1 MEKLTIFSSDAFQNP
16 TNCLYPHEVEGTDIE
31 SLKKAFSHDFV
42 LAKYKNDYRSKETF
56 CYSNIVGE
64 DSDND
69 HSENPADWLT
79 EVKMERI
86 FKDVSYIA
94 QRSKSFGVAKGK
106 YGPRER
112 HHVMF
117 KTSKIHSAEEY
128 ARLKKRIQHHFPF
141 FDKNAMDAARLFFGT
156 ENPEIIVHEGTKTI
170 EELLD
175 ELDQAEAEELFDE
188 YDEEITEGS
197 RNTTLNRYAA
207 SVLIRYGDTDKART
221 LYAEKASKC
230 NPPLPENEV
239 KNAWNSAMR
248 FYEVK
253 KESPNYIP
261 PEVYNSKSPSLKPDD
276 LTDVGEAEILAREYK
291 NVLRYSPA
299 TDFLCYNGAFWEESK
314 EMAHAIVHKLTKH
327 QLREAR
333 NFKHEIDTQLEDTGT
348 NEILAEHTE
357 KKALQKFDD
366 AQVELYKQSEQAMKY
381 LLFVLGRR
389 KSSNVVSTLKEAKP
403 MLVID
408 PLTLDANEFLLNI
421 PDGTIDLRTGK
432 QKPHDSNDFI
442 TKVTTVSPDT
452 KGMDIWLDALKTFFC
467 DDEELIS
474 YVQQVVGL
482 AVIGKVYV
490 ETLIIAH
497 GEGRNG
503 KSTFWNTISRVLGTY
518 SGNISADTLT
528 ANCRRNV
535 KPELAEAKGKRL
547 LIAAELEEGTRLST
561 SIIKQL
567 CSTDKVYGEKKFKSP
582 LSFMPT
588 HTLVLYTN
596 HLPKVGASDP
606 GTWRR
611 LMVIPFNA
619 VIEGNGDIKN
629 YADYLYQHCGGAI
642 LTWIVEGAKTVIA
655 NDYKPTMPQAVEKA
669 IAEYRESNDWL
680 EHFFSERC
688 EVGDSYKERS
698 GDLYSAYR
706 SFCASIGEYTRS
718 TTDFYAALKMEG
730 FSRKKERSGSFIQG
744 IKLKTSSDDF
754 LK

>member
-1 MEKLTIFSSDAFQNP
+1 MYFRIRLTACIHMRLKVTDA
-16 TNCLYPHEVEGTDIE
+16 E
-31 SLKKAFSHDFV
+31 SFKKAFSHDFV
-42 LAKYKNDYRSKETF
+42 LAQYKNNYHSKKNF
-56 CYSNIVGE
+56 VCSNVVGM
-64 DSDND
+64 DCDND
-69 HSENPADWLT
+69 HSENPKDWLT
-79 EVKMERI
+79 KAKMEEK
-86 FKDVSYIA
+86 FKDVTYIV
-94 QRSKSFGVAKGK
+94 QQSKSCGISKGK

-117 KTSKIHSAEEY
+117 TTSNITSAEEY
-128 ARLKKRIQHHFPF
+128 AKLKQRIQYHFPY
-141 FDKNAMDAARLFFGT
+141 FDTNAMDSARFYFGT
-156 ENPEIIVHEGTKTI
+156 NDPKATIHKGTKTI
-170 EELLD
+170 ENLLD
-175 ELDQAEAEELFDE
+175 ELDAEETEDFFVE
-188 YDEEITEGS
+188 YDDEIHEGS

-207 SVLIRYGDTDKART
+207 SVLIRYGDTNKART

-239 KNAWNSAMR
+239 KNAWNSAMHL
-248 FYEVK
+248 YEMK
-253 KESPNYIP
+253 RKQPTYIP

-276 LTDVGEAEILAREYK
+276 LTDVGEAEVLAREYK
-291 NVLRYSPA
+291 DVLRYSPA
-299 TDFLCYNGAFWEESK
+299 TDFICYNGTFWEESK
-314 EMAHAIVHKLTKH
+314 EMAHSIVHKLTKY

-333 NFKHEIDTQLEDTGT
+333 NFKYEIDTQLEDTGT
-348 NEILAEHTE
+348 NEILAENTK

-408 PLTLDANEFLLNI
+408 PLTLDANEFLLNT
-421 PDGTIDLRTGK
+421 PDGTVDLRTGK
-432 QKPHDSNDFI
+432 QKPHDPSDFI

-452 KGMDIWLDALKTFFC
+452 KDMDIWLDALKTFFC
-467 DDEELIS
+467 DGEELIS

-482 AVIGKVYV
+482 AAIGKIYV

-497 GEGRNG
+497 GERRNG
-503 KSTFWNTISRVLGTY
+503 KSTFWNTITKILGTY

-561 SIIKQL
+561 SVIKQL
-567 CSTDKVYGEKKFKSP
+567 CSTDEVYGKKKFKSP

-596 HLPKVGASDP
+596 HLPKVGAIDP

-629 YADYLYQHCGGAI
+629 YADYLYQNCGGAI

-655 NDYKPTMPQAVEKA
+655 NDYKLAMPHAVENA

-680 EHFFSERC
+680 DYFFSECC
-688 EVGDSYKERS
+688 ELDDSYKERS

-706 SFCASIGEYTRS
+706 AFCASVGEYTRS

-730 FSRKKERSGSFIQG
+730 FNRKKERSGSFIHR